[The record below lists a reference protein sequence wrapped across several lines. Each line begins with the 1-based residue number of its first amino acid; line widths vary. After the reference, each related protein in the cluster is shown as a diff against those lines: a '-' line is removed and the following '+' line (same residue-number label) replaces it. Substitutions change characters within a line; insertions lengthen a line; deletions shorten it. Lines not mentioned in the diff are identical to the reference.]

1 MALTFQKLFSG
12 TRTTGLLLLICMQ
25 LLPLSG
31 SVGSEFKTESD
42 VITTVVVVVEEEE
55 AQGRVDKLKDRFN
68 RAAARS
74 AL

>member
-1 MALTFQKLFSG
+1 M
-12 TRTTGLLLLICMQ
+12 GLLLLICMQ

-42 VITTVVVVVEEEE
+42 VITTVVVVVVVEE